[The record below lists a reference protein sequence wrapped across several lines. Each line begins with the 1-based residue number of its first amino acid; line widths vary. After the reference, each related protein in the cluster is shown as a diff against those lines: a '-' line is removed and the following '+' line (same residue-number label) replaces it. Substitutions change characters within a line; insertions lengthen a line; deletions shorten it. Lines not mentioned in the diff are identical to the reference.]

1 MNYADNDEIY
11 QEILEIEKLGDSTL
25 TAEQKYRIAYMVIHA
40 YHQGVSTG
48 FIEASESNSLNLK
61 TETV

>member
-1 MNYADNDEIY
+1 MNYASNDEIF
-11 QEILEIEKLGDSTL
+11 QEILDIEKLGDGTL
-25 TAEQKYRIAYMVIHA
+25 NAEQKYRIAHMTIRA

-48 FIEASESNSLNLK
+48 FIEATNSLTTQ

>member
-1 MNYADNDEIY
+1 MNYANNDEIY
-11 QEILEIEKLGDSTL
+11 NEILDIEKLGDGTL
-25 TAEQKYRIAYMVIHA
+25 NAEQKYRIAYMVIHA

-48 FIEASESNSLNLK
+48 FIEASESSSLTTT

>member
-11 QEILEIEKLGDSTL
+11 QEILDIEKLGDGTL
-25 TAEQKYRIAYMVIHA
+25 NAEQKYRIAYMVIHA

-48 FIEASESNSLNLK
+48 FIEASESDSLNLK

>member
-1 MNYADNDEIY
+1 MNYADNDEIF

>member
-1 MNYADNDEIY
+1 MNYASNDEIF
-11 QEILEIEKLGDSTL
+11 QEILDIEKLGDGTL
-25 TAEQKYRIAYMVIHA
+25 NAEQKYRIAYMVIHA

-48 FIEASESNSLNLK
+48 FIEASESSSLTTT

>member
-40 YHQGVSTG
+40 YHQGVSLG
-48 FIEASESNSLNLK
+48 FIEASESNSLITT

>member
-1 MNYADNDEIY
+1 MNYADNDNIY

-25 TAEQKYRIAYMVIHA
+25 TAEQKYRIAYMVINA

-48 FIEASESNSLNLK
+48 FIESTNSLTTQ

>member
-1 MNYADNDEIY
+1 MNYASNDDIYNEIVRIGQGKFTDEQIY
-11 QEILEIEKLGDSTL
+11 Q
-25 TAEQKYRIAYMVIHA
+25 IAYMVIHA

-48 FIEASESNSLNLK
+48 FIESTNSLTTT

>member
-11 QEILEIEKLGDSTL
+11 QEILEIEKLSDSTL

-40 YHQGVSTG
+40 YHQGKSTG
-48 FIEASESNSLNLK
+48 FIEASESNSLT

>member
-1 MNYADNDEIY
+1 MNYADNDNIY

-25 TAEQKYRIAYMVIHA
+25 TAEQKYRVAYMVIHA

-48 FIEASESNSLNLK
+48 FIESTNSLTTQ

>member
-40 YHQGVSTG
+40 YHQGKSAG
-48 FIEASESNSLNLK
+48 FIESTNSLTTQ

>member
-1 MNYADNDEIY
+1 MNYADNDNIY
-11 QEILEIEKLGDSTL
+11 QEILEIEKLSDSTL

-48 FIEASESNSLNLK
+48 FIESTNSLTTT

>member
-48 FIEASESNSLNLK
+48 FIEASESDSLNLK